1 MHVSRL
7 QIIQKMPQA
16 LACVQNALDELKQ
29 FQREQSGST
38 GEPSRLLLPDLSSA
52 ATSERHDST
61 VVPYNQRLQ
70 QLEGDWKLRGLVASQ
85 VNTACATPN
94 VAVLG
99 EGGADED
106 SAIDE
111 QVSLFHWVQALNQ
124 SRQLSVAGNSLDAK
138 AHFTLKVLFFM
149 PLSFSWLNL
158 CLAIVAGCCLLH
170 SQTLFFRLCTL
181 HLEGQRCT
189 HIACCCPRVC
199 DSALFGSCR

>member
-1 MHVSRL
+1 MQGMERLCMHVSRL
-7 QIIQKMPQA
+7 QVIQKMPQA

-111 QVSLFHWVQALNQ
+111 QVSLFIEAPRLGSSTQSVQA
-124 SRQLSVAGNSLDAK
+124 
-138 AHFTLKVLFFM
+138 
-149 PLSFSWLNL
+149 P
-158 CLAIVAGCCLLH
+158 
-170 SQTLFFRLCTL
+170 
-181 HLEGQRCT
+181 QRCRKQSGCKSSLYAQST
-189 HIACCCPRVC
+189 VLHAAQFQLVKSVLGYCRRVLP
-199 DSALFGSCR
+199 SSFTTTVLQGVYAAS